1 MSLTSKIKG
10 FERKEIGI
18 LQWSI
23 LAATL
28 FCVQKRVAFFVGKI
42 RISEG
47 LFYKFIRNLEFGCQK
62 MTHYLLD
69 DKLQKGRFTL
79 CLWKNIRKSSYACPA
94 SVMFCHGWQNKA
106 SRAMEGSLNAGHVTF
121 KITFS
126 SILRFSY
133 VCTSA

>member
-28 FCVQKRVAFFVGKI
+28 FCVQKRVAFLV
-42 RISEG
+42 E
-47 LFYKFIRNLEFGCQK
+47 K
-62 MTHYLLD
+62 MGML
-69 DKLQKGRFTL
+69 
-79 CLWKNIRKSSYACPA
+79 
-94 SVMFCHGWQNKA
+94 
-106 SRAMEGSLNAGHVTF
+106 EGSLNAGHVTL

>member
-69 DKLQKGRFTL
+69 DKLQKGRFL
-79 CLWKNIRKSSYACPA
+79 
-94 SVMFCHGWQNKA
+94 MFVHRHKINLTFGNL
-106 SRAMEGSLNAGHVTF
+106 SISEG
-121 KITFS
+121 
-126 SILRFSY
+126 
-133 VCTSA
+133 

>member
-28 FCVQKRVAFFVGKI
+28 FVYEKGGFFVEKI
-42 RISEG
+42 GMSEG

-69 DKLQKGRFTL
+69 DKLQKGRFIL
-79 CLWKNIRKSSYACPA
+79 CLWKNIRKSKYACPV

-106 SRAMEGSLNAGHVTF
+106 SRAMDGSLNAGHVTL

-126 SILRFSY
+126 SILRFS
-133 VCTSA
+133 